1 MTKKYY
7 VKETIGGLF
16 SNLINFSH
24 LTSKDLVGY
33 EKLIDFINEREAFKL
48 DGHIVEIGVL
58 FGGGTAK
65 LAKFAKAH
73 KKNVYAIDVFDPH
86 FDGSQNLEGVKMSTQ
101 YRIRRLLVGGFKNK
115 SQFEV
120 FKETT
125 RGFDNVIVMKEDS
138 KNVNFSPTEKFMFC
152 FIDGNHTSEY
162 VMNDFYKVWTNLV
175 PGGVIGFHDYNGDIP
190 DVTKAVDYLIEK
202 HQNEIEE
209 VFHENYGSLMLIVK
223 NKSVSL

>member
-7 VKETIGGLF
+7 NKKTLGGVF
-16 SNLINFSH
+16 GILINFNH
-24 LTSKDLVGY
+24 WTNKDLVGY
-33 EKLIDFINEREAFKL
+33 EKLIDFIKEREAFKL

-86 FDGSQNLEGVKMSTQ
+86 FDESRNLEGFKMSTQ

-115 SQFEV
+115 SQYEI
-120 FKETT
+120 FKEITKD
-125 RGFDNVIVMKEDS
+125 FENVIVMKEDS
-138 KNVNFSPTEKFMFC
+138 KNINFSPEEKFMFC

-190 DVTKAVDYLIEK
+190 DVTKAVDHLIEK
-202 HQNEIEE
+202 HKNEIEE
-209 VFHENYGSLMLIVK
+209 VYHENKESVLLIVK